1 MGRKLSFFSNP
12 SAYIGQPYRH
22 VGNQLGH
29 VALGAATVWLLSTYL
44 SMPVLAFVW
53 VIAAMMWLAWETGQV
68 LLFNAKAFD
77 ALEDCF
83 FFLSGIFAYAFDM
96 PFHFLGLAAIICAS
110 GFYRRLTE
118 AGG

>member
-1 MGRKLSFFSNP
+1 MSFFSNP
-12 SAYIGQPYRH
+12 SAYIGKPYRH

-68 LLFNAKAFD
+68 LLFNAKAWD
-77 ALEDCF
+77 ALEDMGF
-83 FFLSGIFAYAFDM
+83 FVTGIMAYALD
-96 PFHFLGLAAIICAS
+96 PLFLVPGTIFCAS
-110 GFYRRLTE
+110 GFYRRLME
-118 AGG
+118 R